1 MHTTAATRM
10 SVGLRLLFQ
19 PEGCL
24 RMLDNTPTGI
34 NPKPVEVLV
43 VHVLA
48 ALMQVAFKVKQHTP
62 ASQSLTGF
70 NCSRYKQQVP
80 EAYIKM

>member
-43 VHVLA
+43 VHV
-48 ALMQVAFKVKQHTP
+48 
-62 ASQSLTGF
+62 
-70 NCSRYKQQVP
+70 
-80 EAYIKM
+80 